1 MTRIAQVNCLD
12 RSVILIESSAA
23 LPDNPTVRELM
34 NLFDLSGKKAIV
46 TGAAKG
52 LGRGMAEGLHTAG
65 AEIVIIDVA
74 DEANAVACEL
84 GAHGA
89 RVQVVLADLRKREEL
104 TTAFE
109 QAVGKLGGALDIL
122 VNCAGI
128 QRRNPCLDFT
138 IEDWDDVVEVNLTAV
153 FQLCQLAGRI
163 MAKQGKGKIIN
174 VASALSFFGGYTVP
188 AYAASKG
195 GVAQVTK
202 ALSNEWAGLGIN
214 VNAIAPGYMDTS
226 MNVALINDPVRNSK
240 ILARIPAGRWGKPE
254 DLKGVAVFLASEA
267 SNYLSG
273 AVIPVDGGYLGC

>member
-1 MTRIAQVNCLD
+1 
-12 RSVILIESSAA
+12 
-23 LPDNPTVRELM
+23 M

-52 LGRGMAEGLHTAG
+52 LGRGMAEGLHAAG
-65 AEIVIIDVA
+65 AEIVVIDVD
-74 DEANAVACEL
+74 DEVQSVAREL
-84 GAHGA
+84 GVRGA
-89 RVQVVLADLRKREEL
+89 RVQAVLADLRQREEL
-104 TTAFE
+104 TAAFD
-109 QAVGKLGGALDIL
+109 QAVGKLGGTLDIL
-122 VNCAGI
+122 LNCAGI
-128 QRRNPCLDFT
+128 QRRKPCLDFT

-202 ALSNEWAGLGIN
+202 AFSNEWAGLGIN
-214 VNAIAPGYMDTS
+214 VNAIAPGYMDTP
-226 MNVALINDPVRNSK
+226 MNVALVNDPVRNSK

-273 AVIPVDGGYLGC
+273 AVIPVDGGYLGF

>member
-1 MTRIAQVNCLD
+1 
-12 RSVILIESSAA
+12 
-23 LPDNPTVRELM
+23 
-34 NLFDLSGKKAIV
+34 
-46 TGAAKG
+46 
-52 LGRGMAEGLHTAG
+52 MAEGLHAAG
-65 AEIVIIDVA
+65 AEIVVIDVD
-74 DEANAVACEL
+74 DEVQSVAREL
-84 GAHGA
+84 GVRGA
-89 RVQVVLADLRKREEL
+89 RVQAVLADLRQREEL
-104 TTAFE
+104 TAAFD
-109 QAVGKLGGALDIL
+109 QAVGKLGGTLDIL
-122 VNCAGI
+122 LNCAGI
-128 QRRNPCLDFT
+128 QRRKPCLDFT

-202 ALSNEWAGLGIN
+202 AFSNEWAGLGIN
-214 VNAIAPGYMDTS
+214 VNAIAPGYMDTP
-226 MNVALINDPVRNSK
+226 MNVALVNDPVRNSK

-273 AVIPVDGGYLGC
+273 AVIPVDGGYLGF

>member
-1 MTRIAQVNCLD
+1 
-12 RSVILIESSAA
+12 
-23 LPDNPTVRELM
+23 M

-46 TGAAKG
+46 TGAASG
-52 LGRGMAEGLHTAG
+52 LGRGMAQGLHDAG

-74 DEANAVACEL
+74 DEVDSVAREV
-84 GAHGA
+84 GVHGA
-89 RVQVVLADLRKREEL
+89 RVQAVRADLRKRKEL
-104 TTAFE
+104 TSGFE
-109 QAVGKLGGALDIL
+109 QAVGKLGGTLDIL

-128 QRRNPCLDFT
+128 QRRKPCLDFT

-153 FQLCQLAGRI
+153 FQLSQMAGRI

-202 ALSNEWAGLGIN
+202 AFANEWAALGIN
-214 VNAIAPGYMDTS
+214 VNAIAPGYMDTP
-226 MNVALINDPVRNSK
+226 MNVALVNDPVRNSK

>member
-1 MTRIAQVNCLD
+1 
-12 RSVILIESSAA
+12 
-23 LPDNPTVRELM
+23 M

-52 LGRGMAEGLHTAG
+52 LGRGMAEGLHDAG
-65 AEIVIIDVA
+65 AEIVLIDIDDAVQSVA
-74 DEANAVACEL
+74 REL
-84 GAHGA
+84 GVRGA
-89 RVQVVLADLRKREEL
+89 CVQAVLADLRQREEL
-104 TTAFE
+104 TAAFE
-109 QAVGKLGGALDIL
+109 QAVGKLGGTLDIL

-128 QRRNPCLDFT
+128 QRRKPCLDFT

-202 ALSNEWAGLGIN
+202 AFSNEWAGLGIN
-214 VNAIAPGYMDTS
+214 VNAIAPGYMDTP
-226 MNVALINDPVRNSK
+226 MNVALVNDPVRNSK

>member
-1 MTRIAQVNCLD
+1 
-12 RSVILIESSAA
+12 
-23 LPDNPTVRELM
+23 M

-46 TGAAKG
+46 TGAAQG
-52 LGRGMAEGLHTAG
+52 LGRGMAEGLHDAG

-74 DEANAVACEL
+74 GEVHSVASEL

-89 RVQVVLADLRKREEL
+89 RVQAVLADLRQREEL
-104 TTAFE
+104 TAAFE
-109 QAVGKLGGALDIL
+109 QAVGKLGETLDIL

-128 QRRNPCLDFT
+128 QRRKPCLDFT

-163 MAKQGKGKIIN
+163 MAKQGRGKIIN

-202 ALSNEWAGLGIN
+202 AFSNEWAGLGIN
-214 VNAIAPGYMDTS
+214 VNAIAPGYMDTP
-226 MNVALINDPVRNSK
+226 MNIALVNDPVRNSK

-273 AVIPVDGGYLGC
+273 AVIPVDGGYLGF

>member
-1 MTRIAQVNCLD
+1 
-12 RSVILIESSAA
+12 
-23 LPDNPTVRELM
+23 M

-52 LGRGMAEGLHTAG
+52 LGRGMAEGLHGAG

-74 DEANAVACEL
+74 DEVSSVACEL

-89 RVQVVLADLRKREEL
+89 RVQAVLADLRKREEL
-104 TTAFE
+104 TAAFE
-109 QAVGKLGGALDIL
+109 QAVGKLDGALDIL

-128 QRRNPCLDFT
+128 QRRKPCLDFT

-153 FQLCQLAGRI
+153 FRLCQLAGRI
-163 MAKQGKGKIIN
+163 MAEQGKGKIIN

-214 VNAIAPGYMDTS
+214 VNAIAPGVFRTDL
-226 MNVALINDPVRNSK
+226 NAALLDGTERGKELRMRTPMGRFGKSNELLGATVL
-240 ILARIPAGRWGKPE
+240 LASDAASIITGQCITVDG
-254 DLKGVAVFLASEA
+254 GFLASGV
-267 SNYLSG
+267 NQ
-273 AVIPVDGGYLGC
+273 

>member
-1 MTRIAQVNCLD
+1 MNCLD
-12 RSVILIESSAA
+12 RGVILIEPAAA
-23 LPDNPTVRELM
+23 LPDNPTVKELM

-52 LGRGMAEGLHTAG
+52 LGRGMAEGLHGAG

-74 DEANAVACEL
+74 DEVNSVACEL

-89 RVQVVLADLRKREEL
+89 RVQAVLADLRKREEL
-104 TTAFE
+104 TAAFE
-109 QAVGKLGGALDIL
+109 QAVGKFDGALDIL

-128 QRRNPCLDFT
+128 QRRKPCLDFT

-153 FQLCQLAGRI
+153 FRLCQLAGRI
-163 MAKQGKGKIIN
+163 MAEQGKGKIIN

-214 VNAIAPGYMDTS
+214 VNAIAPGYMDTP

>member
-1 MTRIAQVNCLD
+1 
-12 RSVILIESSAA
+12 LIEPAAA

-52 LGRGMAEGLHTAG
+52 LGRGMAEGLHGAG

-74 DEANAVACEL
+74 DEVSSVACEL

-89 RVQVVLADLRKREEL
+89 RVQAVLADLRKREEL
-104 TTAFE
+104 TAAFE
-109 QAVGKLGGALDIL
+109 QAVGKLDGALDIL

-128 QRRNPCLDFT
+128 QRRKPCLDFT

-153 FQLCQLAGRI
+153 FRLCQLAGRI
-163 MAKQGKGKIIN
+163 MAEQGKGKIIN

>member
-1 MTRIAQVNCLD
+1 
-12 RSVILIESSAA
+12 
-23 LPDNPTVRELM
+23 M

-52 LGRGMAEGLHTAG
+52 LGRGMAEGLHDAG
-65 AEIVIIDVA
+65 AEVVIIDVV
-74 DEANAVACEL
+74 DKVNSVACEL

-89 RVQVVLADLRKREEL
+89 RVQAVVANLRKREEL
-104 TTAFE
+104 TAAFE

-153 FQLCQLAGRI
+153 FRLCQLAGRI

-174 VASALSFFGGYTVP
+174 VASALSFFGGFTVP

-195 GVAQVTK
+195 GVAQLTK

-214 VNAIAPGYMDTS
+214 VNAIAPGYMDTP

-254 DLKGVAVFLASEA
+254 DLRGVAVFLASEA

-273 AVIPVDGGYLGC
+273 AVIPIDGGYLGC